1 MSDKSKLVYICSP
14 YRTGDVDENVR
25 RAREYCRL
33 AVEEG
38 FIPVAPHLLYPQ
50 FLSDE
55 DETQRQAGIEC
66 GLELLSVCAEVWV
79 FDYNYESRGMNCEIA
94 FAKDIGVPV
103 KFMTTEVIYHLDGH
117 QSLRLVFPS
126 MFAIGADVDCCE

>member
-1 MSDKSKLVYICSP
+1 MSDKSKLVYICST

-55 DETQRQAGIEC
+55 DENQRQAGIEC
-66 GLELLSVCAEVWV
+66 GLELLSVCAEIWV
-79 FDYNYESRGMNCEIA
+79 FDYTIESEGLNAEID
-94 FAKDIGVPV
+94 FAEENEIPV
-103 KFMTTEVIYHLDGH
+103 KYMQPDRVFNWDGTSKLKLAH
-117 QSLRLVFPS
+117 VVRFFKGKDFSSYL
-126 MFAIGADVDCCE
+126 